1 MERTDCNT
9 TSSSTIKSQPQE
21 AKIVV
26 RDTID
31 EKARELL
38 RESGYE
44 IIHVPNLSMTGHTRK
59 NWTIDSATK
68 TVLDA
73 APVGAEPITFSEFL
87 SSMGAEI

>member
-1 MERTDCNT
+1 MERTECNT
-9 TSSSTIKSQPQE
+9 TSSSPIKSQPHE

-31 EKARELL
+31 EKAMKLL

-59 NWTIDSATK
+59 NWTIDPAAK

-73 APVGAEPITFSEFL
+73 APEGAEPNTFSEFI
-87 SSMGAEI
+87 SSTGAEI

>member
-9 TSSSTIKSQPQE
+9 TSSLTIKSEPHE
-21 AKIVV
+21 VMIVV

-31 EKARELL
+31 GKARELL

-59 NWTIDSATK
+59 NWTIDPAAK

-73 APVGAEPITFSEFL
+73 APEGADAIAFSEFI